1 MRNFLVDP
9 EFYKNNRKH
18 ITEKQA
24 AKSISVINSNY
35 QMPTNADG
43 SMPFVQNSDIFY
55 LTGINQED
63 TTLLLFPDAPNE
75 KFKEILFIR
84 YADEHVLTWEGHKL
98 SKEQARDVSGIE
110 TVVWHSEFERV
121 FKSLVYDADI
131 IYINSNEHRRADNIV
146 KNRDDVFLTW
156 CKEHFPLHEY
166 KRLAPILLNL
176 RSIKYE
182 AEIKQIEKACSI
194 TKSGF
199 ERAAKFLKPG
209 VFEYELE
216 AEFSHE
222 FIKNGSKGFA
232 YQPIIASGADSCV
245 LHYISN
251 HKQCLYGEIVLL
263 DVAAEYNN
271 YKSDLTRVLPVN
283 GKFTNRQKDVYNA
296 VLRMMRYA
304 ITLLKPGTDFEE
316 YTKLVGQKAEEE
328 LLLIGILKSEE
339 VAKQLENQPLYR
351 KYFMHGVSHFLGL
364 DVHDVGIMRGM
375 MKPGMLLTCEP
386 GLYLKEEGIGIRLE
400 NNILITDSGNID
412 LMANIPVEIE
422 EIEDLMLNV

>member
-1 MRNFLVDP
+1 MRNFLIDP
-9 EFYKNNRKH
+9 EFYKNNRKQLS
-18 ITEKQA
+18 EKLDT
-24 AKSISVINSNY
+24 KSIAVLNSNY

-63 TTLLLFPDAPNE
+63 TTLLLFPDATNE

-98 SKEQARDVSGIE
+98 SKEKAKEISGIE
-110 TVVWHSEFERV
+110 TVVWHTEFERV
-121 FKSLVYDADI
+121 FKSLVYDADTF
-131 IYINSNEHRRADNIV
+131 YINSNEHRRADNAI
-146 KNRDDVFLTW
+146 KNRDDVYLTW
-156 CKEHFPLHEY
+156 CREHFPLHQY
-166 KRLAPILLNL
+166 KRLAPILLDL
-176 RSIKYE
+176 RTIKHG
-182 AEIKQIEKACSI
+182 AEIKQIQTACSI

-222 FIKNGSKGFA
+222 FIKKGSKGFA

-251 HKQCLYGEIVLL
+251 HKQCLDGEIVLF

-283 GKFTNRQKDVYNA
+283 GKFTNRQKEVYNA

-328 LLLIGILKSEE
+328 LLCIGILKSEE
-339 VAKQLENQPLYR
+339 VAKQPENQPLYK

-364 DVHDVGIMRGM
+364 DVHDVGIMRGTI
-375 MKPGMLLTCEP
+375 KPGMLLTCEP
-386 GLYLKEEGIGIRLE
+386 GLYCSSH
-400 NNILITDSGNID
+400 NPNIMHI
-412 LMANIPVEIE
+412 
-422 EIEDLMLNV
+422 